1 MNVIT
6 MHKGAAS
13 PRQSINYKAGN
24 VKLFYF
30 ISSFIITAMLS
41 GCGGEQKSDTSSNQ
55 GDIFTQEKII
65 ATDLNLVPKAHTNL
79 ITLTWTGIEGAQEYL
94 VYRLQSGD
102 LQAYVESNAN
112 ATTFSFSTDGQQTY
126 QVWVEA
132 LDEMSEVINSSE
144 NMTVTSAQP
153 NVEIA
158 LDQGDF

>member
-1 MNVIT
+1 M
-6 MHKGAAS
+6 
-13 PRQSINYKAGN
+13 
-24 VKLFYF
+24 KLFLF
-30 ISSFIITAMLS
+30 ISSFVITAILS
-41 GCGGEQKSDTSSNQ
+41 GCGGEQKNDVSSNP
-55 GDIFTQEKII
+55 GDMLQQEKVV
-65 ATDLNLVPKAHTNL
+65 ATGINLVPKAHTNL

-94 VYRLQSGD
+94 VYRLQPGE